1 MAKYRILFNYHTEG
15 FSFEDESYET
25 VSAAVKAAMDKN
37 YATPFLIVQIIEWEA
52 NEMNVIL

>member
-52 NEMNVIL
+52 NEVEE